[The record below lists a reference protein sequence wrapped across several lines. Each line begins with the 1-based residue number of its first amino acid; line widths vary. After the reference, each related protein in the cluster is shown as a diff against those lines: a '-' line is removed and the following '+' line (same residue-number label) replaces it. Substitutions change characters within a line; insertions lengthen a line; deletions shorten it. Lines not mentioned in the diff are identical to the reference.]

1 VPALLLLLPL
11 RFSKFSQSA
20 AITSFQLSAK
30 AVFGWADSEPERS
43 IVPPGQT
50 LPNGS
55 ISLFVPQQT
64 GTDAEGNAISGPP
77 PSPCTLKSALSA
89 ATSLQTVG
97 SRFTN
102 AKRTVSWADLTAGA
116 ALTTVVEF
124 ERDQPSSPHSEASW
138 EEDAYNDSRCCC
150 LVM

>member
-1 VPALLLLLPL
+1 MSGAMEEIVGSRNAEDQQDYSLPVDDEGDDG
-11 RFSKFSQSA
+11 KPP
-20 AITSFQLSAK
+20 
-30 AVFGWADSEPERS
+30 DSEPERS

-77 PSPCTLKSALSA
+77 PSPFTLKSALSA